1 MSWQGAWP
9 PHEVQLSESRL
20 TGLMKTVGDYRD
32 DSGDDVSAAL
42 ARFLTV
48 RACGHVEFCF
58 DECLSQ
64 YANEKAHPFV
74 ASHVRAG
81 LFRGRNPRPDDLVE
95 RLRKINPV
103 WSSSFAGYLDEDDY
117 RRRREL
123 GLLVDR
129 RNSISHGQNEGL
141 GVRKALDL
149 AQIALDVGLWFGQTM
164 DPRSSGAL

>member
-1 MSWQGAWP
+1 MAT
-9 PHEVQLSESRL
+9 VD
-20 TGLMKTVGDYRD
+20 GLASDV
-32 DSGDDVSAAL
+32 GDDVSSAL

-48 RACGHVEFCF
+48 RACGHIELTF
-58 DECLSQ
+58 DECLAH
-64 YANEKAHPFV
+64 YADEKAHPFI

-81 LFRGRNPRPDDLVE
+81 LFKGRNPRPDDLTE
-95 RLRKINPV
+95 RLRRINPS
-103 WSSSFAGYLDEDDY
+103 WSTSFVEYLDEDDN

-149 AQIALDVGLWFGQTM
+149 ARLALDVSAWFCSTLS
-164 DPRSSGAL
+164 PNAA